1 MLGRL
6 LSHLTY
12 ANVVSTICLFVVLS
26 GTAYAAVTVPFNSVG
41 QAQLQANAVTS
52 GKVQDGALL
61 RRDFRPGQLPAGA
74 RGPAGATG
82 PTGQTGAQGTSGA
95 QGSQGIQGLAGATG
109 PQGASG
115 GFDLS
120 KLSYVSGQTLPVAPT
135 TTGLIV
141 GTETDCPAG
150 DKVVSG
156 GFTILSAASVRVVT
170 SESNS
175 TGSGWYVEMMNTS
188 GSPVDVRVTAVCA
201 AP

>member
-82 PTGQTGAQGTSGA
+82 PTGAQGAGGAQGP
-95 QGSQGIQGLAGATG
+95 QGIQGLAGATG
-109 PQGASG
+109 PQGTPG

-120 KLSYVSGQTLPVAPT
+120 KLSYVTGQTLPVAPT

-156 GFTILSAASVRVVT
+156 GFTILSNATVRVVT
-170 SESNS
+170 SMSNS
-175 TGSGWYVEMMNTS
+175 AGSGWIVEMMNTS

>member
-82 PTGQTGAQGTSGA
+82 PTGAQGASGA
-95 QGSQGIQGLAGATG
+95 QGPQGIQGLAGATG
-109 PQGASG
+109 PQGAPG

-120 KLSYVSGQTLPVAPT
+120 KLSYVTGQTLPVAPT

-156 GFTILSAASVRVVT
+156 GFTILSNATVRVVT
-170 SESNS
+170 SMSNS
-175 TGSGWYVEMMNTS
+175 AGSGWIVEMMNTS

>member
-52 GKVQDGALL
+52 AKVQDGALL

-82 PTGQTGAQGTSGA
+82 PTGAQGAGGAQGP
-95 QGSQGIQGLAGATG
+95 QGIQGVAGATG
-109 PQGASG
+109 SQGAPG

-120 KLSYVSGQTLPVAPT
+120 KLSYVTGQTLPVAPT

-150 DKVVSG
+150 NKVVSG

-175 TGSGWYVEMMNTS
+175 TGSGWSVEMTNTS